1 MNLLGYYNYTIILT
15 NLSLLSSVFGIY
27 AAMEECVTTAVFCL
41 MVSGLCD
48 MFDGKVARTK
58 ARCQEEKSFGIQ
70 LDSLS
75 DLVCFG
81 ILPTVIGY
89 AMGMYSWI
97 SMIIFALYIMAAL
110 IRLAYFNVKEE
121 ERQGLTEEKRK
132 FYSGLPVTAA
142 ALLLPMVYIMG
153 EFISISFHKLY
164 GFSLLVIAFAF
175 VLDFP
180 VKKPGKVGSIAL
192 ILIGAAEFICM
203 MLGIHY
209 AG

>member
-27 AAMEECVTTAVFCL
+27 SAMEGYITTAVLCL

-58 ARCQEEKSFGIQ
+58 VRCREEKSFGIQ

-97 SMIIFALYIMAAL
+97 SILIFALYVTAAL

-121 ERQGLTEEKRK
+121 ERQSLTEEKRE
-132 FYSGLPVTAA
+132 FYTGLPVTAA
-142 ALLLPMVYIMG
+142 ALLVPLIYIMG
-153 EFISISFHKLY
+153 KFISLSFHRLY

-180 VKKPGKVGSIAL
+180 VKKPGKAGSIIL

-203 MLGIHY
+203 LTGIHY

>member
-27 AAMEECVTTAVFCL
+27 SAMEGYITTAVLCL

-58 ARCQEEKSFGIQ
+58 VRCREEKSFGIQ

-97 SMIIFALYIMAAL
+97 SILIFALYVTAAL

-121 ERQGLTEEKRK
+121 ERQSLTEEKRE
-132 FYSGLPVTAA
+132 FYTGLPVTAA
-142 ALLLPMVYIMG
+142 ALLVPLIYIMG
-153 EFISISFHKLY
+153 KFISLSFHRLY

-180 VKKPGKVGSIAL
+180 VKKPGKAGSVIL

-203 MLGIHY
+203 LTGIHY